1 MKKLALKL
9 TVIIASLSAGG
20 SALAWSPEMES
31 VTANWDAF
39 LKKYVNAQGGVD
51 YVGIKKD
58 GEASLQAVLDGYN
71 KIDPKG
77 ANDNERKAL
86 YINFYNAGMIY
97 NILTWAK
104 TDKVDVAS
112 NSFMDQQVNKISAP
126 NGNIWNGQWRFK
138 MNGKEYALDDIE
150 HGLIRGESK
159 SVPAEL
165 KVSKL
170 DPRIHSAVNCA
181 AFSCPRVREKAY
193 RAETIDAMLEEN
205 MNEWLSSEEQFSK
218 ASDSK
223 LKANQIVF
231 WYYDDF
237 DSYTRK
243 SMGTKGAGDYLAKFV
258 QATAKDADWK
268 KKHLMENFNDR
279 SKVSLRLSSSFD
291 FFYDWKIADSRRKK

>member
-1 MKKLALKL
+1 MLKRL
-9 TVIIASLSAGG
+9 FRSAVVVASTSMATPAFGWSA
-20 SALAWSPEMES
+20 EMES

-39 LKKYVNAQGGVD
+39 LKKYVNAKGGVD
-51 YVGIKKD
+51 YVAIKKD

-97 NILTWAK
+97 NILAWAK
-104 TDKVDVAS
+104 ADKVDVAS
-112 NSFMDQQVNKISAP
+112 NAFLEQQVNKISAP
-126 NGNIWNGQWRFK
+126 GGNIWNGEWRFK
-138 MNGKEYALDDIE
+138 MNGTAYALDDIE

-159 SVPAEL
+159 KVAAEL

-193 RAETIDAMLEEN
+193 RADTIDAMLEEN
-205 MNEWLSSEEQFSK
+205 MHEWLGSEEQFSK
-218 ASDSK
+218 SSESK

-258 QATAKDADWK
+258 LPTAKDADWK

-291 FFYDWKIADSRRKK
+291 FNYDWKIADTRRKK